1 MLLFRTFPK
10 VENFW
15 IVINDEMLLITLA
28 SEINLKYTVK
38 KPSNTPETLNNTESR
53 NTVKRY
59 RFCEVKGHT

>member
-10 VENFW
+10 VEKLW
-15 IVINDEMLLITLA
+15 IVNDVLLFITLA
-28 SEINLKYTVK
+28 SEINLKYTVNI
-38 KPSNTPETLNNTESR
+38 PSNTPETLNNTESR

>member
-10 VENFW
+10 VEKLW
-15 IVINDEMLLITLA
+15 IVNDVLLFITLA
-28 SEINLKYTVK
+28 SEINLKYAVNIR
-38 KPSNTPETLNNTESR
+38 SNTPETLNNTESR

>member
-10 VENFW
+10 VEKLW
-15 IVINDEMLLITLA
+15 IVNDVLLLITLA
-28 SEINLKYTVK
+28 SEINLKYTANI
-38 KPSNTPETLNNTESR
+38 PSSTPETLNNTESR